1 MQSLSLAVK
10 GKEERGKLMSR
21 TEREEKPGK
30 RVKASDKDSGVRKS
44 TGKKGRKIKN
54 KKNYASLNVS
64 NSSKHEDL

>member
-1 MQSLSLAVK
+1 
-10 GKEERGKLMSR
+10 MSR